1 MNVLDK
7 HSDQQQLL
15 HIPRDRVLAGNG
27 NSRRRS
33 SPKGTRL
40 MRHVEIFHG
49 RKNTTACSPLLRFHS
64 QAGDRPRSLDTKAAD
79 PRNVSRRKKN
89 LFRFFSGE
97 IFAGRDDAF
106 LTRCSNNRAVKEN

>member
-1 MNVLDK
+1 MHARMIMNVPDK
-7 HSDQQQLL
+7 HSDQRQFLR
-15 HIPRDRVLAGNG
+15 IPQRQVTGNG

-89 LFRFFSGE
+89 LFRFFLGGL
-97 IFAGRDDAF
+97 FPGRDSMMPF
-106 LTRCSNNRAVKEN
+106 

>member
-1 MNVLDK
+1 MCPINILTSGSFSVFL
-7 HSDQQQLL
+7 
-15 HIPRDRVLAGNG
+15 RDRLLAGNG

-64 QAGDRPRSLDTKAAD
+64 QAGDWPRSLDTKAAD

-89 LFRFFSGE
+89 LFRFFLGGL
-97 IFAGRDDAF
+97 FPGRDSMMPF
-106 LTRCSNNRAVKEN
+106 